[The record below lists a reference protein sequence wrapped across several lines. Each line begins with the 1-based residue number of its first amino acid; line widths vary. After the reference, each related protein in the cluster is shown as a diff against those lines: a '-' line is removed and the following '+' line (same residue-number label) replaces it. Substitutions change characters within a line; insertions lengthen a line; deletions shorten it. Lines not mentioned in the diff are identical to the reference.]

1 MAVGQKAVFLDR
13 DGVLDVDTGY
23 ISRPE
28 QVQWV
33 PGAKTAL
40 ARLHKL
46 GYAVFVV
53 TNQSGIARG
62 YYTVEDMK
70 VLHAFM
76 AKEIEKAGG
85 QITHFYYCP
94 HHPTKG
100 TVKELVHPCSCRKPQ
115 PGMLLQAFSD
125 YALLRGGSFL
135 IGDRQSDID
144 AALAAGLPG
153 YLFQE
158 GNLDEF
164 LQKILRIEANGRGL
178 SEHPHH

>member
-1 MAVGQKAVFLDR
+1 MAVDKSRILDR

-76 AKEIEKAGG
+76 AKEIEKACG

-125 YALLRGGSFL
+125 YALLRERLPFL

-158 GNLDEF
+158 GS
-164 LQKILRIEANGRGL
+164 G
-178 SEHPHH
+178 

>member
-1 MAVGQKAVFLDR
+1 
-13 DGVLDVDTGY
+13 
-23 ISRPE
+23 
-28 QVQWV
+28 
-33 PGAKTAL
+33 
-40 ARLHKL
+40 
-46 GYAVFVV
+46 
-53 TNQSGIARG
+53 
-62 YYTVEDMK
+62 
-70 VLHAFM
+70 M
-76 AKEIEKAGG
+76 AKEIEKKAGG

-115 PGMLLQAFSD
+115 PGMILQAF
-125 YALLRGGSFL
+125 LTTPFLREGSFL
-135 IGDRQSDID
+135 IGDRQKADID
-144 AALAAGLPG
+144 ALTAGLPG

>member
-1 MAVGQKAVFLDR
+1 MGQKAVFLDR

-115 PGMLLQAFSD
+115 PGMLL
-125 YALLRGGSFL
+125 
-135 IGDRQSDID
+135 
-144 AALAAGLPG
+144 
-153 YLFQE
+153 
-158 GNLDEF
+158 
-164 LQKILRIEANGRGL
+164 
-178 SEHPHH
+178 

>member
-1 MAVGQKAVFLDR
+1 MGQKAVFLDR

-76 AKEIEKAGG
+76 AKEIEK
-85 QITHFYYCP
+85 
-94 HHPTKG
+94 
-100 TVKELVHPCSCRKPQ
+100 SRR
-115 PGMLLQAFSD
+115 SD
-125 YALLRGGSFL
+125 YPFLLLSPPPDER
-135 IGDRQSDID
+135 DRQGTGTSMF
-144 AALAAGLPG
+144 LP
-153 YLFQE
+153 
-158 GNLDEF
+158 
-164 LQKILRIEANGRGL
+164 
-178 SEHPHH
+178 

>member
-115 PGMLLQAFSD
+115 PGMILQAFSD
-125 YALLRGGSFL
+125 YALLREGSFL

-153 YLFQE
+153 YLSRKGIWMNFA
-158 GNLDEF
+158 
-164 LQKILRIEANGRGL
+164 KILRIEANGRGL

>member
-40 ARLHKL
+40 ALLHKL

-62 YYTVEDMK
+62 YYTV
-70 VLHAFM
+70 
-76 AKEIEKAGG
+76 
-85 QITHFYYCP
+85 
-94 HHPTKG
+94 
-100 TVKELVHPCSCRKPQ
+100 
-115 PGMLLQAFSD
+115 
-125 YALLRGGSFL
+125 
-135 IGDRQSDID
+135 
-144 AALAAGLPG
+144 
-153 YLFQE
+153 
-158 GNLDEF
+158 
-164 LQKILRIEANGRGL
+164 
-178 SEHPHH
+178 

>member
-1 MAVGQKAVFLDR
+1 MGQKAVFLDR

-76 AKEIEKAGG
+76 AKEIEKPAVRLPIS
-85 QITHFYYCP
+85 ITV
-94 HHPTKG
+94 PTTRRKG
-100 TVKELVHPCSCRKPQ
+100 PSRNWYIHVLAVNPS
-115 PGMLLQAFSD
+115 QA
-125 YALLRGGSFL
+125 
-135 IGDRQSDID
+135 
-144 AALAAGLPG
+144 
-153 YLFQE
+153 
-158 GNLDEF
+158 
-164 LQKILRIEANGRGL
+164 
-178 SEHPHH
+178 